1 MKFTHIVIVGTGTM
15 GTDLSVK
22 LSVGGERVTV
32 VGRSGGSIDSFW
44 TRAGHTAS
52 DMGVDLNTDLLRLV
66 TNVTDVEWQDVDLV
80 IENVREDLD
89 IKRSVFRELC
99 SLAPADAVITSNSST
114 FGISKITEGLENP
127 RRFLGLHFF
136 MPAHLVPLVEIVMST
151 ETDSKLSQD
160 LKGSLKQLGFVP
172 VIVKKDVPGFLANRI
187 QAAMMREV
195 WHVLENDIASPE
207 DVDTAVT
214 FGFGCRL
221 LAAGPVLQK
230 EISGL
235 DVTYL
240 ANKNVFPDLSVET
253 TPPPVLEEKVLGGN
267 IGMKSGNGFW
277 HWDENKKSE
286 VRRQY
291 ISKLKASVK
300 VLSED

>member
-1 MKFTHIVIVGTGTM
+1 
-15 GTDLSVK
+15 
-22 LSVGGERVTV
+22 
-32 VGRSGGSIDSFW
+32 
-44 TRAGHTAS
+44 
-52 DMGVDLNTDLLRLV
+52 
-66 TNVTDVEWQDVDLV
+66 
-80 IENVREDLD
+80 
-89 IKRSVFRELC
+89 
-99 SLAPADAVITSNSST
+99 
-114 FGISKITEGLENP
+114 
-127 RRFLGLHFF
+127 
-136 MPAHLVPLVEIVMST
+136 MPAHLVPLVEIVMSA
-151 ETDSKLSQD
+151 ETDPKLSQR
-160 LKGSLKQLGFVP
+160 LKDSLKQLGFVP

-253 TPPPVLEEKVLGGN
+253 APPPVLEDKVLGGN